1 MQFAAIL
8 RSLIEESGLT
18 QRQISSDLQIPPTTL
33 AGYLSSHEP
42 DIETLKRLASYFGCT
57 VDYLI
62 GAKSQQANSFQ
73 EDNLLRLYRALS
85 KEQQDLYLDIGA
97 AMVKRNG
104 KKE

>member
-1 MQFAAIL
+1 MHFAAIL

-42 DIETLKRLASYFGCT
+42 DIETLKRLANYFGCT
-57 VDYLI
+57 VDFLV
-62 GAKSQQANSFQ
+62 GAKSQQTSNLQ
-73 EDNLLRLYRALS
+73 EDNLLRLYRALP
-85 KEQQDLYLDIGA
+85 KEQQELFLDIGVT
-97 AMVKRNG
+97 MVKRNG

>member
-33 AGYLSSHEP
+33 AGYLGNHEP
-42 DIETLKRLASYFGCT
+42 DIETLKRLANYFGCT
-57 VDYLI
+57 VDFLI
-62 GAKSQQANSFQ
+62 GAKSQQANGSQ
-73 EDNLLRLYRALS
+73 EDNLLRLYRSLP
-85 KEQQDLYLDIGA
+85 KEQQELYLDIGA

>member
-8 RSLIEESGLT
+8 RSLIEECGLT

-42 DIETLKRLASYFGCT
+42 DIEMLKKLANYFGCT
-57 VDYLI
+57 VDFLV
-62 GAKSQQANSFQ
+62 GARSQQTNNFQ
-73 EDNLLRLYRALS
+73 EENLLRLYRTLP
-85 KEQQDLYLDIGA
+85 KDQQELFLDIGTT
-97 AMVKRNG
+97 MVKRNG